1 MTAPAPPPRR
11 RAGRVIAIVAAAV
24 AGALVLAGV
33 GTGAAV
39 LGQLAGSVVGH
50 RLASGS
56 GAASG
61 ATHGTTG
68 PRVGTHRAASP
79 LHCRDACISRGAA
92 QAALRPGTRILQEL
106 GTPEVSDDG
115 TDATPGTPRQD
126 YDDTLEAWQ
135 DGDPTGDDCMFTY
148 GVAPVNAA
156 EGAAP
161 HADGSSSL
169 FLSEYES
176 DDEGTVVDQA
186 MRVFGDSSDAEHY
199 VTALQTRIAACRH
212 YTLSSDDID
221 WDANVTA
228 VAEWPSLPKDVTAIG
243 WLERDTSGEGSF
255 IGIDLQRG
263 DLVVRTT
270 IQGDALLDDTIADF
284 VAATA
289 KQMAALPTDGSAP
302 PNA

>member
-1 MTAPAPPPRR
+1 VVA
-11 RAGRVIAIVAAAV
+11 AIVV
-24 AGALVLAGV
+24 GALVVVGV
-33 GTGAAV
+33 GIGAAA
-39 LGQLAGSVVGH
+39 LGRIAGQAVAHERETHPSTQH
-50 RLASGS
+50 GS
-56 GAASG
+56 
-61 ATHGTTG
+61 TG

-79 LHCRDACISRGAA
+79 LHCHDACITTGAA
-92 QAALRPGTRILQEL
+92 RAGLRPSEQALHEL

-115 TDATPGTPRQD
+115 SDATPGTPRQD
-126 YDDTLEAWQ
+126 YDDSTDAWK

-148 GVAPVNAA
+148 GISPVNAA
-156 EGAAP
+156 AGAP
-161 HADGSSSL
+161 PRADGSSTL

-176 DDEGTVVDQA
+176 DDESTIVDQG

-212 YTLSSDDID
+212 YTRTDEDSS

-228 VAEWPSLPKDVTAIG
+228 VSDWPSLPKDVTAIG

-284 VAATA
+284 IAATA
-289 KQMAALPTDGSAP
+289 KQMEALPSDGSAP